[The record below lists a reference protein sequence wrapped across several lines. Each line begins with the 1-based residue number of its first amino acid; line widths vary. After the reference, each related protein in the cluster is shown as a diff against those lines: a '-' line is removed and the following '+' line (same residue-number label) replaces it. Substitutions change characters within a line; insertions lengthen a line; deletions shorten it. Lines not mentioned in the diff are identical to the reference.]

1 MKKALINIL
10 KLAVIALC
18 FGLIASKINLRDI
31 GNQLAGV
38 SLPLVG
44 VAGLTIL
51 LEPVVMA
58 FKWNILLREKGIN
71 LGVRRLIRIIFSS
84 NFLSVTLPTSLGA
97 DALRLLMVKGAQQSL
112 AHAAGALMADRLLG
126 ALAIVT
132 LSLVG
137 VVLVGRQTLD
147 PRSLLS
153 ILTVALLVLAIA
165 GVLISRLPVRWVPRL
180 RRWAVRRAGDRP
192 PAAGLPWL
200 LKAVDQAEA
209 MHESL
214 RSFGAHRARLAQV
227 FLLNFSAQGLRVL
240 QIGLLFQAVHH
251 PVPWT
256 QAAAFVPM
264 IVLMAM
270 LPISYFG
277 LGVKE
282 NAFFYFFGRAGV
294 PNPVSFSV
302 SVITYPLIV
311 VAMLPGALFVLC
323 DVWRRPAAAPPP
335 ANPSNP

>member
-1 MKKALINIL
+1 MKKVLKNIL
-10 KLAVIALC
+10 KLAVVALC
-18 FGLIASKINLRDI
+18 FGIIASKINIRDI
-31 GNQLAGV
+31 VDRLAGA

-44 VAGLTIL
+44 AAWLTIL
-51 LEPVVMA
+51 IEPVVMA

-71 LGVRRLIRIIFSS
+71 LGVLRLIRIIFAS

-112 AHAAGALMADRLLG
+112 THAAGALMADRILG
-126 ALAIVT
+126 SLAIVT
-132 LSLVG
+132 LSLAG

-147 PRSLLS
+147 VRSLIS
-153 ILTVALLVLAIA
+153 ILTVAVLVLVMA

-180 RRWAVRRAGDRP
+180 RGWAARRAGDQP
-192 PAAGLPWL
+192 PSTALHWL
-200 LKAVDQAEA
+200 LKAVAKAEA
-209 MHESL
+209 IHDSL
-214 RSFGAHRARLAQV
+214 RSFGDHRARLAQV

-240 QIGLLFQAVHH
+240 QIGLLFCAVHH

-264 IVLMAM
+264 IVMMTL

-277 LGVKE
+277 LGIKE

-294 PNPVSFSV
+294 PNPVCLAV
-302 SVITYPLIV
+302 SLITYPLILA
-311 VAMLPGALFVLC
+311 AMLPGALFVLF
-323 DVWRRPAAAPPP
+323 DVLQRPTAAPSPPP
-335 ANPSNP
+335 ANP

>member
-1 MKKALINIL
+1 MKKILINIL

-18 FGLIASKINLRDI
+18 FALIARKISLRDI
-31 GNQLAGV
+31 AARLAGA

-44 VAGLTIL
+44 AAWLTIL
-51 LEPVVMA
+51 LEPMVMA

-71 LGVRRLIRIIFSS
+71 LGVRRLIRIIFAS

-97 DALRLLMVKGAQQSL
+97 DALRLLMVRGAQQSL
-112 AHAAGALMADRLLG
+112 THAAGSLMADRILG
-126 ALAIVT
+126 SLAIVT
-132 LSLVG
+132 LSLLG
-137 VVLVGRQTLD
+137 LVLVGRDALD
-147 PRSLLS
+147 GRLQAS
-153 ILTVALLVLAIA
+153 ILIVALLVIGGTVFL
-165 GVLISRLPVRWVPRL
+165 VSPLPVRWVPRL
-180 RRWAVRRAGDRP
+180 RRWAAPRTGART
-192 PAAGLPWL
+192 PAAALRWL
-200 LKAVDQAEA
+200 CKALDKAEA
-209 MHESL
+209 IHDSL

-240 QIGLLFQAVHH
+240 QIGLLFCAVRH

-264 IVLMAM
+264 IVMLTL

-294 PNPVSFSV
+294 PNPICLAVSL
-302 SVITYPLIV
+302 ITYPLILG
-311 VAMLPGALFVLC
+311 AMLPGAVFVLL
-323 DVWRRPAAAPPP
+323 DVLRRPAATPLPGRQ
-335 ANPSNP
+335 